1 MGIFKDIIEGNSS
14 QSQGGLFSPPEE
26 EVVPKKPGFIN
37 DFGDAAKNTSMG
49 FVQGALSTGVKTG
62 TAIESVLDKT
72 LGRGI
77 NLLKGK
83 GFTPTNTAETARAF
97 NAENPLFTTPQNG
110 WQQLG
115 FTGEKIAEFLAPSSK
130 INKGAD
136 IVGGIAKNLAPTV
149 LKGFANLS
157 GKATVQGLTSGGITA
172 LQTGMVG
179 SEAKINALVG
189 AAFPFAAAALG
200 KAGEAI
206 MTKSIKPSVSDV
218 RNGYKSSTIS
228 EFGLGGTIDSSLSKT
243 ETRLQNYA
251 TELNRKI
258 EGYDATINVQA
269 LVDKTVVK
277 LWNKNSI
284 VKGVL
289 TNTKDGIVDLKNNID
304 EVLGAFKEHAG
315 MDFASN
321 AMPIKYAQDLKQGA
335 GTRGA
340 WAYGLPDRT
349 KAGSIERVWT
359 EFYGLL
365 KTEIETVTEATGIT
379 GVKAINASIHK
390 LIPVQSA
397 LIKAAARI
405 EKNNV
410 FSLGDIIF
418 LAGSVFDP
426 RALMLYGANYASK
439 SPGLMNMLY
448 NASESAIAPA
458 TKGIVSST
466 APQ

>member
-1 MGIFKDIIEGNSS
+1 MGIFKDIIGQQNAP
-14 QSQGGLFSPPEE
+14 QLGGLFTPPPAADPTLMNK
-26 EVVPKKPGFIN
+26 V
-37 DFGDAAKNTSMG
+37 GDAAKNVSMG
-49 FVQGALSTGVKTG
+49 IVQGALKTG
-62 TAIESVLDKT
+62 TNVGGAIETGLDQT

-83 GFTPTNTAETARAF
+83 GFTPTDTAGTARNF
-97 NAENPLFTTPQNG
+97 QAENTLFTTPQNG

-115 FTGEKIAEFLAPSSK
+115 FTGEKIEEFLAPAGK
-130 INKGAD
+130 INKAAD
-136 IVGGIAKNLAPTV
+136 ILGGIASNASPTA
-149 LKGFANLS
+149 LKGFANLAGKSVIQGTAS
-157 GKATVQGLTSGGITA
+157 GSITA
-172 LQTGMVG
+172 GQTGSFG
-179 SEAKINALVG
+179 NETKINALIG
-189 AAFPFAAAALG
+189 AAFPFLSAGIG
-200 KAGEAI
+200 KVGEAI

-228 EFGLGGTIDSSLSKT
+228 EFGLGGTIDSSLVKT
-243 ETRLQNYA
+243 ESRLQNYA

-258 EGYDATINVQA
+258 EGSDATIDVQS
-269 LVDKTVVK
+269 LVDKTVEK

-304 EVLGAFKEHAG
+304 DVLAAFKEHAG
-315 MDFASN
+315 IEFTSN
-321 AMPIKYAQDLKQGA
+321 AMPIQFAQDLKQGA

-340 WAYGLPDRT
+340 WAYGMPDRT
-349 KAGSIERVWT
+349 KADSIERVWT

-365 KTEIETVTEATGIT
+365 KTEIENVTESTGIT
-379 GVKAINASIHK
+379 GVKSINSSIHK

-410 FSLGDIIF
+410 FSLGDIVF

-426 RALMLYGANYASK
+426 KSLLLYGANYASK
-439 SPGLMNMLY
+439 SPGFMSY
-448 NASESAIAPA
+448 VANAAESSLPSAI
-458 TKGIVSST
+458 KGAVSST
-466 APQ
+466 AP